1 MRRKYIIRSVIIL
14 EIILGAITLLPV
26 CRVEAKESGNT
37 KIHFISL
44 NSSTDAI
51 LLESNGQYGM
61 VDSGEDWEY
70 PDGSDERYPL
80 RGGITKGKGYEQQVI
95 YYLKSQ
101 GVEKLEFYIATHS
114 HSDHIGSGDEILD
127 EFPTERLYI
136 NEYSDRYVP
145 DENRRWDN
153 QYVYDSIIA
162 AARKN
167 GTEIITDLENNKEQ
181 CSFSLGDMS
190 LELMNVDRKRDENGK
205 ILPVADE
212 NNNCI
217 VTKVTAYDRTALLTS
232 DLDPTEGDTIKVAEQ
247 LIEQL
252 GDEEEY
258 QPARNIKSSI
268 ELKENYPEENYAEQ
282 SDVELDL
289 PETRSEEPQVDES
302 QKNTGK
308 TISIDLMK
316 MLHHSIVLTIQ
327 RIFLHH

>member
-1 MRRKYIIRSVIIL
+1 MSLGMRRKYIIRSVIIL

-80 RGGITKGKGYEQQVI
+80 RGGITKGEGYEQQVI

-181 CSFSLGDMS
+181 CSFSANS
-190 LELMNVDRKRDENGK
+190 
-205 ILPVADE
+205 A
-212 NNNCI
+212 
-217 VTKVTAYDRTALLTS
+217 RTAH
-232 DLDPTEGDTIKVAEQ
+232 PFQ
-247 LIEQL
+247 
-252 GDEEEY
+252 
-258 QPARNIKSSI
+258 RNGAPFRFKLS
-268 ELKENYPEENYAEQ
+268 KAQ
-282 SDVELDL
+282 
-289 PETRSEEPQVDES
+289 QV
-302 QKNTGK
+302 N
-308 TISIDLMK
+308 
-316 MLHHSIVLTIQ
+316 
-327 RIFLHH
+327 